1 MVGLDKASS
10 ELESYRETQV
20 RIALYGGSF
29 NPPHRAHALVAEW
42 VVKSGAADEVW
53 LVPVYQH
60 ALDGQQGKQLAPFTD
75 RLAWCAAMAAS
86 LGVSARVCDVEST
99 LPVPSYSIDTL
110 DHLAKTH
117 PDHEFRLV
125 VGADILDQTD
135 QWKRWNEIEA
145 HYDPLVVGRAGF
157 RGPAGVPVFPAVSST
172 EVRTRLAAGR
182 SVDDLVIPA
191 VLDALRKGHP
201 WLP

>member
-1 MVGLDKASS
+1 VVGLDKAPS
-10 ELESYRETQV
+10 EFVFFWETQV

-42 VVKSGAADEVW
+42 VVQSGAADEVW

-86 LGVSARVCDVEST
+86 LSVPVRVCDVESR

-117 PDHEFRLV
+117 PAHGFRLV

-135 QWKRWNEIEA
+135 QWKRWDEIEVKYA
-145 HYDPLVVGRAGF
+145 PLVVGRAGY
-157 RGPAGVPVFPAVSST
+157 PAPEGVPVFPAVSST
-172 EVRTRLAAGR
+172 DVRARLTSGDP
-182 SVDDLVIPA
+182 VDELVVPA
-191 VLDALRKGHP
+191 VLAALQKGHP
-201 WLP
+201 WRP